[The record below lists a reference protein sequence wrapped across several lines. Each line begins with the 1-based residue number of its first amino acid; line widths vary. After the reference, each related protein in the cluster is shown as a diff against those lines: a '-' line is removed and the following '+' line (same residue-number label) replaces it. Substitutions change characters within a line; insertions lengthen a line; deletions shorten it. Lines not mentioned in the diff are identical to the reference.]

1 MSSIAELE
9 ELSGQKGI
17 SDLHRESIDGI
28 TIPSKQGK
36 GVLRRIEEVFDCW
49 FESGSMPYAQSHY
62 PFENVE
68 RFQKSYPAD
77 FISEGIDQTRG
88 WFYTLLVLGTHLFE
102 TAPWKNLIVT
112 GLVLAAD
119 GKKMSKKLKN
129 YPDPMEVVN
138 KYGADCVRLFLVN
151 SPVVR
156 ADNLR
161 FREEGVREILTN
173 VILKWINSLNFYL
186 GQVELFEQT
195 TGDKFVYD
203 HDAKKSTN
211 VMDRWILATCQTLI
225 QHVETE
231 MAAYRLYTV
240 IPKLLDL
247 ISDLT
252 NWYIRFNR
260 TRLKGSGGI
269 EDTRAALN
277 TLYEALLTLCLTMS
291 SFTPFT
297 CETVYQAL
305 RPTSPAPEDPA
316 QDVRSVHFLPFP
328 KIRAEYFDPTIERQ
342 VQRMRAVIDLGRL
355 IRDRKTLKV
364 KMPLKELVIFHH
376 DQEYLDD
383 VRSLESYIAAE
394 LNVVNIVYTSD
405 ESAVGIKYRAT
416 ADWPSLGKK
425 LRKDIGKVR
434 SHLPKMSTDECK
446 AFVAEGKI
454 VVNGVELV
462 AGDLVV
468 TRFAEVPTGEVK
480 YDTASDND
488 VIILLDIR
496 RHPELENMSLL
507 RSLTSRVNKLRKEAG
522 LKPSDKVDIFYEYDA
537 GEEDAIR
544 PAISGNE
551 EYLNKQIG
559 GVPVELSQKG
569 EDKEV
574 LKREVRM
581 KEAEGLGQGERFV
594 LSLALRA

>member
-1 MSSIAELE
+1 
-9 ELSGQKGI
+9 
-17 SDLHRESIDGI
+17 
-28 TIPSKQGK
+28 
-36 GVLRRIEEVFDCW
+36 
-49 FESGSMPYAQSHY
+49 MPYAQSHY

-112 GLVLAAD
+112 GLVLAACVHSFRVAMNYMLTEKNSD

-195 TGDKFVYD
+195 TGEKFVYD
-203 HDAKKSTN
+203 HNAKKSTN

-260 TRLKGSGGI
+260 SRLKGSGGV

-277 TLYEALLTLCLTMS
+277 TLYEALLTLCLTMVS
-291 SFTPFT
+291 
-297 CETVYQAL
+297 
-305 RPTSPAPEDPA
+305 
-316 QDVRSVHFLPFP
+316 
-328 KIRAEYFDPTIERQ
+328 
-342 VQRMRAVIDLGRL
+342 
-355 IRDRKTLKV
+355 
-364 KMPLKELVIFHH
+364 
-376 DQEYLDD
+376 
-383 VRSLESYIAAE
+383 
-394 LNVVNIVYTSD
+394 
-405 ESAVGIKYRAT
+405 
-416 ADWPSLGKK
+416 
-425 LRKDIGKVR
+425 
-434 SHLPKMSTDECK
+434 
-446 AFVAEGKI
+446 
-454 VVNGVELV
+454 
-462 AGDLVV
+462 
-468 TRFAEVPTGEVK
+468 
-480 YDTASDND
+480 
-488 VIILLDIR
+488 
-496 RHPELENMSLL
+496 
-507 RSLTSRVNKLRKEAG
+507 
-522 LKPSDKVDIFYEYDA
+522 
-537 GEEDAIR
+537 
-544 PAISGNE
+544 NE
-551 EYLNKQIG
+551 
-559 GVPVELSQKG
+559 
-569 EDKEV
+569 
-574 LKREVRM
+574 
-581 KEAEGLGQGERFV
+581 
-594 LSLALRA
+594 